1 MNDELQKAL
10 AAILTKTTQAAE
22 AGVSFLSQQLPE
34 VIQQLLI
41 WKAVESGLCFVA
53 LLAIVIFAIVVCSRT
68 WKKIKNFKP
77 KNSYDDCYGLYMV
90 VIVSGMMGFGV
101 GLVSLKSLDWLQILI
116 APKVYLIE
124 YAASLA
130 K

>member
-41 WKAVESGLCFVA
+41 WKAVESGIVFVV
-53 LLAIVIFAIVVCSRT
+53 LLVVAIVTAKLSMDKVKEGRAY
-68 WKKIKNFKP
+68 KP
-77 KNSYDDCYGLYMV
+77 KSHYDDASHIYAFAFLWGSIAVGAGLLLT
-90 VIVSGMMGFGV
+90 SA
-101 GLVSLKSLDWLQILI
+101 LAWLQILV